1 MNRLLVVTASVALLC
16 CPVSRAD
23 DKEKPKQLPPQLAK
37 LIQGTPADF
46 IKRFDK
52 NGDGYLTKDELPP
65 ALTRAFDKMDVN
77 GDGKLD
83 RKEVAAMLQILRRRF
98 GLNDAQAAKNNKTKK
113 PDSPSVDRMVA
124 NWLER
129 MDANQDGKISKEEA
143 KAALAANFERF
154 DLNKDGFLDKNE
166 LRQVA
171 ERFLA
176 MQATNAG
183 KNAAPARQSLIDFDA
198 LDRNADG
205 RLTRDELKGT
215 RFEAVFDA
223 IDTNKDGKIDKKEFA
238 VYLEKLAE
246 QKKE

>member
-1 MNRLLVVTASVALLC
+1 
-16 CPVSRAD
+16 CPMARGEER
-23 DKEKPKQLPPQLAK
+23 DKPNQLPPQLAK
-37 LIQGTPADF
+37 LIQGAPADF

-65 ALTRAFDKMDVN
+65 VLARAFDKMDVN

-83 RKEVAAMLQILRRRF
+83 KKEVAAMLQILRRRF

-223 IDTNKDGKIDKKEFA
+223 IDTNKDGKIDKKEF
-238 VYLEKLAE
+238 
-246 QKKE
+246 